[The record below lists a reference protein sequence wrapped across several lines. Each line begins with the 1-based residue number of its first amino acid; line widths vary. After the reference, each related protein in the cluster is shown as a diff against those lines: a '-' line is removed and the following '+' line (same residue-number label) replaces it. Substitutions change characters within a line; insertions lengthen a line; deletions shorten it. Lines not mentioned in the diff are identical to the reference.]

1 MTSLFNSFDTFN
13 SFDYSKVLKLND
25 YSPSVQQHL
34 ANVYLALVACLVSA
48 AVGVWVSMVTSMGNI
63 FGLLGSMGMILW
75 IQMDQNKHDLT
86 RRLAML
92 CGFGVFQGISV
103 GPLISLAIDVDPAI
117 IMTAVLGTVTVFAC
131 FSASAI
137 MAKRR
142 SYLFLGGILSS
153 AISLMF
159 LLSFANIF
167 FQSSNLYALQL
178 YGGLMVF
185 SGYVVFDTQL
195 ILEKAELGS
204 RDVIGHA
211 LELFLDFM
219 AILIRIIVI
228 LMKSSKKKK
237 GRNSND
243 RR

>member
-1 MTSLFNSFDTFN
+1 
-13 SFDYSKVLKLND
+13 
-25 YSPSVQQHL
+25 
-34 ANVYLALVACLVSA
+34 
-48 AVGVWVSMVTSMGNI
+48 MG
-63 FGLLGSMGMILW
+63 
-75 IQMDQNKHDLT
+75 
-86 RRLAML
+86 
-92 CGFGVFQGISV
+92 
-103 GPLISLAIDVDPAI
+103 
-117 IMTAVLGTVTVFAC
+117 VLGTVTVFAC

-219 AILIRIIVI
+219 AILIRII
-228 LMKSSKKKK
+228 
-237 GRNSND
+237 
-243 RR
+243 